1 MNCSDAMFYPW
12 WCGSRCYYYCKQRHN
27 CHWRYFCY
35 QQLLDDLSIPYF
47 SSELH
52 LFTLCILLKKIFN
65 WSTLPNPLPEL
76 ERSFDEL
83 GKLGSRFLLPEPR
96 GRNSY
101 FSWYNYPQQNLF
113 CSSHFDHFTKIEVL
127 HLYHII
133 YNFTI
138 LQFHIVLLAPL
149 LIIVVEDLQIW
160 ILPPERGI
168 GGAVGKLRPNINF
181 CVPE

>member
-52 LFTLCILLKKIFN
+52 LFILCILLKESLIDQHCQILLLNWREVLMNWGNLEVDSCYLSRGDGTAISVDTIIPSKI
-65 WSTLPNPLPEL
+65 
-76 ERSFDEL
+76 
-83 GKLGSRFLLPEPR
+83 
-96 GRNSY
+96 
-101 FSWYNYPQQNLF
+101 F

-127 HLYHII
+127 YLYH
-133 YNFTI
+133 TI
-138 LQFHIVLLAPL
+138 LQFHRLNWHLVLL

>member
-1 MNCSDAMFYPW
+1 MNCSDAMFYSW

-47 SSELH
+47 SSDFYF
-52 LFTLCILLKKIFN
+52 FTLCILLKKSLIDQHCQILLLN
-65 WSTLPNPLPEL
+65 WREVLMNWGNL
-76 ERSFDEL
+76 EVDSCYL
-83 GKLGSRFLLPEPR
+83 SRGDGAAISVDTIIPSKICFFLLT
-96 GRNSY
+96 
-101 FSWYNYPQQNLF
+101 L
-113 CSSHFDHFTKIEVL
+113 
-127 HLYHII
+127 II
-133 YNFTI
+133 SLKLKCFIYITFYVI
-138 LQFHIVLLAPL
+138 LQFYIVLLAPL